1 MAPFYRSMKK
11 CFFSLFKSVAPTWY
25 GMFRMQGRRKPEWQS
40 YSPYTFPLERQR
52 GRLSQQFDF
61 EKDFL
66 FSEASIGKAIL
77 CVK

>member
-1 MAPFYRSMKK
+1 
-11 CFFSLFKSVAPTWY
+11 
-25 GMFRMQGRRKPEWQS
+25 MQGRRKPEWQS

-77 CVK
+77 RVK